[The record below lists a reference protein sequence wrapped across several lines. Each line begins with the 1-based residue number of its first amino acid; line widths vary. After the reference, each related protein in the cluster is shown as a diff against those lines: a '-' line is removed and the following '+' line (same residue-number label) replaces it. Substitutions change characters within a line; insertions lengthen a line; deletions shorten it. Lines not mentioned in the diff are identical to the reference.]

1 MKCQHCG
8 KELNQGVKFCDR
20 CGTPVAGNM
29 TFVQQAGPANGQN
42 NSQIPQPFNQPNQ
55 INKIKKP
62 IYKKWWFWVIICVA
76 VVFVYIIGITNKKT
90 DSEYSNDTT
99 TMAVQAYETTA
110 EPTTEEPTTEEPT
123 TEEPTTQ
130 KPTEDPAQVE
140 KKFKESCETIDFE
153 TLSRNPD
160 KYKGNN
166 YKFTGEVI
174 QVVESTWGDTVDLRI
189 NVTKE
194 EFEYIDD
201 VMWTDTIYAT
211 VEIPEGEDRILE
223 DDIITI
229 YGTCDG
235 MYTYES
241 VLGGSI
247 SLPKI
252 SIKYYSL
259 VE

>member
-1 MKCQHCG
+1 M
-8 KELNQGVKFCDR
+8 
-20 CGTPVAGNM
+20 
-29 TFVQQAGPANGQN
+29 
-42 NSQIPQPFNQPNQ
+42 
-55 INKIKKP
+55 
-62 IYKKWWFWVIICVA
+62 
-76 VVFVYIIGITNKKT
+76 
-90 DSEYSNDTT
+90 
-99 TMAVQAYETTA
+99 
-110 EPTTEEPTTEEPT
+110 TTEEITTEPT

-140 KKFKESCETIDFE
+140 KEFKESCGTIDFE

-166 YKFTGEVI
+166 YKFTGQVI
-174 QVVESTWGDTVDLRI
+174 QVIESTWGDTVDLRI

-252 SIKYYSL
+252 SIKYYTL